1 MKINIKATNVE
12 LTDTIRDYLDK
23 KMVSVEKIINSPQ
36 TEPIVNIEI
45 GKTTNAKRSGSDLYK
60 AEITMEIAGKLY
72 RYSAEEAELYAAIDK
87 MKDEIVRE
95 IRKDKEKRR
104 DIFIRG
110 ARRIKDIIRGL
121 VRRK

>member
-1 MKINIKATNVE
+1 MKINIKTTNIE
-12 LTDTIRDYLDK
+12 LTDTIRDYLEK
-23 KMVSVEKIINSPQ
+23 KVAQIEKVITSPQ
-36 TEPIVNIEI
+36 AEPIVDVEI

-60 AEITMEIAGKLY
+60 AEINVEVAGKFY

-95 IRKDKEKRR
+95 IRKDKERRR

-121 VRRK
+121 VSRR